1 MMLGLFFFSISSEG
15 KVVWDE
21 VLACFRPG
29 VTTQNPSQAHQNT
42 LEAMFFNSLNHV
54 VGTSRLKATRG
65 GKGWGDK
72 TLVKA
77 YWRY

>member
-1 MMLGLFFFSISSEG
+1 MISSEA
-15 KVVWDE
+15 KVVWDGI
-21 VLACFRPG
+21 LSYWRPWM
-29 VTTQNPSQAHQNT
+29 TTQNPSQAHQNT
-42 LEAMFFNSLNHV
+42 LKAMFFNSLNHV

>member
-1 MMLGLFFFSISSEG
+1 MISFEG
-15 KVVWDE
+15 KVVWHRI
-21 VLACFRPG
+21 LAYFRPRM
-29 VTTQNPSQAHQNT
+29 TSENTSQAHQNT

-54 VGTSRLKATRG
+54 VGTSRLKATRRW
-65 GKGWGDK
+65 KGWGDK

>member
-1 MMLGLFFFSISSEG
+1 MLGLFFFLISFEG
-15 KVVWDE
+15 KVAWDGI
-21 VLACFRPG
+21 FSYWRPRMASE
-29 VTTQNPSQAHQNT
+29 NSSQAHQNT

-54 VGTSRLKATRG
+54 VGTSRLKATRRW
-65 GKGWGDK
+65 KGWGDK